1 MRFASHELSISTSNL
16 SLSSISVNSKN
27 LVVVLHLLGFR
38 GMKLAKLEL
47 AKKSETGEMRRYFRE
62 ETKFEL
68 DDLLDDYD
76 D

>member
-1 MRFASHELSISTSNL
+1 MQAPCSKPLAENETSL
-16 SLSSISVNSKN
+16 FSAGEKR
-27 LVVVLHLLGFR
+27 GFR